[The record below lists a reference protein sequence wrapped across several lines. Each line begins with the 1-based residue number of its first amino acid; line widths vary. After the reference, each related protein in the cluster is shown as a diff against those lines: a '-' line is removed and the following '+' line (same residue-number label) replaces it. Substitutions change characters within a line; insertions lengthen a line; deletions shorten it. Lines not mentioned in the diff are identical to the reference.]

1 MRKNLVI
8 FINRNGA
15 RQDILEQEWRIIQ
28 TAGQRYRDLLVLER
42 MDIPDVSQI
51 CKIIESSAYH
61 GVHLSMHRPEG
72 EYLGTSVIE
81 QELTKIS
88 AERLANCITNSPHQS
103 PLLLFCI
110 SLFPRSCR
118 EALIK
123 SAPFV
128 ITTDLG
134 IPVAERIKFI
144 ESFYKK
150 FFARDSVMNC
160 FEYASGILGSEYSP
174 AQNLF
179 TLDMPRLITKKGKL
193 YLECTARG
201 YEDAVFINMDKVS
214 DDLHSFGI
222 SREEVLHLIARR
234 MPMDKPLLAGAR
246 NDALLPIGRA
256 LIGIFSWQS
265 REDVT
270 CDKLARVASESPAE
284 QVSLWLVLLNSYNC
298 LAASKYRN
306 LQRPSEFASR
316 HELRRAVDAFESHIR
331 NHLLRNSEKLAKLG
345 FRRLL
350 PYVARAETECA
361 KAHDRLLLKDYRAV
375 VFALETALTHYHS
388 VVSGVQPRLTT
399 PQPNVHIARS
409 S

>member
-1 MRKNLVI
+1 MRVGLLSMLKNLVI

-15 RQDILEQEWRIIQ
+15 RQDILEQEWKIIR

-42 MDIPDVSQI
+42 MDVPEVSQI
-51 CKIIESSAYH
+51 CKIIESGAYYA
-61 GVHLSMHRPEG
+61 VHLSMHRPEG

-81 QELTKIS
+81 QELTKMS
-88 AERLANCITNSPHQS
+88 AERLASCIINSPHQS

-123 SAPFV
+123 LAPFV

-134 IPVAERIKFI
+134 IPVAERIEFI
-144 ESFYKK
+144 ESFYEK
-150 FFARDSVMNC
+150 FFAGDSVINC
-160 FEYASGILGSEYSP
+160 FEYASGILGGEFP

-179 TLDMPRLITKKGKL
+179 TLDMPSLTTRKGKL

-214 DDLHSFGI
+214 DDLHNLGM

-234 MPMDKPLLAGAR
+234 MPIDKPLLGGAR
-246 NDALLPIGRA
+246 NDALLPISRA
-256 LIGIFSWQS
+256 LIGIFSWQN

-270 CDKLARVASESPAE
+270 CNKLASVASESPAE
-284 QVSLWLVLLNSYNC
+284 QVSLWLALLNSYNC

-316 HELRRAVDAFESHIR
+316 HELRRAVDAFEV
-331 NHLLRNSEKLAKLG
+331 
-345 FRRLL
+345 
-350 PYVARAETECA
+350 PYSKPPA
-361 KAHDRLLLKDYRAV
+361 
-375 VFALETALTHYHS
+375 S
-388 VVSGVQPRLTT
+388 
-399 PQPNVHIARS
+399 
-409 S
+409 